1 MKHGKIIITVTVI
14 VLFVTTIA
22 ITYYEYQT
30 YSHLTNEFVSDV
42 VDLIDENYPNIDT
55 SEVIE
60 IINSSDYEN
69 NSDILTSYG
78 FTDSDLSILAS
89 LENQFHEQLLIN
101 IIIIVIFGAIIILGI
116 YLYNLKNKREL
127 DNLIKYLKELNRG
140 NYNLQID
147 LNSEGT
153 LSILKNEIYTTTIM
167 LREKAEKELV
177 DKQNLKDSLTNIS
190 HQLKTPLTSISL
202 LVDNLCDEDVPA
214 SLQKEFLG
222 DIKTQIDSI
231 NYLIIVLLKLSR
243 FDANV
248 ITFKEEKI
256 NVKNLCIDVLKHIDA
271 LRDVKNITIHING
284 SNNVTF
290 TGDYKWEF
298 EALSNILKNCL
309 EYTSENKNIYVSFKE
324 TNMFTEITIQ
334 DEGKGM
340 SKEEKRR
347 MFERFYKGENSSNN
361 NFGIG
366 MSLAKEIINKDNG
379 KIKVDSTPDI
389 GSTFKIRYYKFEFRW
404 KK

>member
-1 MKHGKIIITVTVI
+1 MKHGKIIITITFI

-30 YSHLTNEFVSDV
+30 YSQLTNEFVSDV

-127 DNLIKYLKELNRG
+127 NNLIKYLKELNRG

-284 SNNVTF
+284 SSNVTF

-389 GSTFKIRYYKFEFRW
+389 GSTFKIRYYK
-404 KK
+404 

>member
-271 LRDVKNITIHING
+271 LRDVKSITIHING
-284 SNNVTF
+284 SSNVTF

-309 EYTSENKNIYVSFKE
+309 KYTSENKNIYVSFKE

-379 KIKVDSTPDI
+379 KIKVDSTPGI
-389 GSTFKIRYYKFEFRW
+389 GSTFKIRYYK
-404 KK
+404 

>member
-1 MKHGKIIITVTVI
+1 MKHGKIIITITFI

-30 YSHLTNEFVSDV
+30 YSRLTNEFVSDV

-290 TGDYKWEF
+290 IGDYKWEF

-389 GSTFKIRYYKFEFRW
+389 GSTFKIRYYK
-404 KK
+404 

>member
-1 MKHGKIIITVTVI
+1 MKHGKIIITITFI

-30 YSHLTNEFVSDV
+30 YSQLTNEFVSDV

-290 TGDYKWEF
+290 IGDYKWEF

-340 SKEEKRR
+340 GKEEKRR

-379 KIKVDSTPDI
+379 KIKVDSTPGI
-389 GSTFKIRYYKFEFRW
+389 GSTFKIRYYK
-404 KK
+404 

>member
-284 SNNVTF
+284 SSNVTF

-324 TNMFTEITIQ
+324 TNMFTEIIIQ

-340 SKEEKRR
+340 NKEEKRR
-347 MFERFYKGENSSNN
+347 IFERFYKGENSSNN

-366 MSLAKEIINKDNG
+366 MSLAREIINKDNG
-379 KIKVDSTPDI
+379 KIKVDSTPGI
-389 GSTFKIRYYKFEFRW
+389 GSTFKIRYYKCLN
-404 KK
+404 

>member
-1 MKHGKIIITVTVI
+1 MKHGKIIITITFI

-30 YSHLTNEFVSDV
+30 YSRLTNEFVSDV

-290 TGDYKWEF
+290 IGDYKWEF

-324 TNMFTEITIQ
+324 TNMFTEIIIQ

-340 SKEEKRR
+340 NKEEKRR
-347 MFERFYKGENSSNN
+347 IFERFYKGENSSNN

-389 GSTFKIRYYKFEFRW
+389 GSTFKIRYYK
-404 KK
+404 

>member
-214 SLQKEFLG
+214 SLQKEFLS

-271 LRDVKNITIHING
+271 LRDVKSITIHING
-284 SNNVTF
+284 SSNVTF

-309 EYTSENKNIYVSFKE
+309 KYTSENKNIYVSFKE
-324 TNMFTEITIQ
+324 TNMFTEIIIQ

-340 SKEEKRR
+340 NKEEKRR
-347 MFERFYKGENSSNN
+347 IFERFYKGENSSNN

-366 MSLAKEIINKDNG
+366 MSLAREIINKDNG

-389 GSTFKIRYYKFEFRW
+389 GSTFKIRYYK
-404 KK
+404 

>member
-127 DNLIKYLKELNRG
+127 NNLIKYLKELNRG

-147 LNSEGT
+147 LNSEGI

-284 SNNVTF
+284 SSNVTF

-324 TNMFTEITIQ
+324 TNMFTEIIIQ

-340 SKEEKRR
+340 NKEEKRR
-347 MFERFYKGENSSNN
+347 IFERFYKGENSSNN

-366 MSLAKEIINKDNG
+366 MSLAREIINKDNG
-379 KIKVDSTPDI
+379 KIKVDSTPGI
-389 GSTFKIRYYKFEFRW
+389 GSTFKIRYYK
-404 KK
+404 

>member
-60 IINSSDYEN
+60 IINSSDYDN

-214 SLQKEFLG
+214 SLQKEFLS

-271 LRDVKNITIHING
+271 LRDVKSITIHING
-284 SNNVTF
+284 SSNVTF

-309 EYTSENKNIYVSFKE
+309 KYTSENKNIYVSFKE
-324 TNMFTEITIQ
+324 TNMFTEIIIQ

-340 SKEEKRR
+340 NKEEKRR
-347 MFERFYKGENSSNN
+347 IFERFYKGENSSNN

-366 MSLAKEIINKDNG
+366 MSLAREIINKDNG

-389 GSTFKIRYYKFEFRW
+389 GSTFKIRYYK
-404 KK
+404 

>member
-271 LRDVKNITIHING
+271 LRDVKSITIHING
-284 SNNVTF
+284 SSNVTF

-309 EYTSENKNIYVSFKE
+309 KYTSENKNIYVSFKE
-324 TNMFTEITIQ
+324 TNMFTEIIIQ

-340 SKEEKRR
+340 NKEEKRR
-347 MFERFYKGENSSNN
+347 IFERFYKGENSSNN

-366 MSLAKEIINKDNG
+366 MSLAREIINKDNG

-389 GSTFKIRYYKFEFRW
+389 GSTFKIRYYK
-404 KK
+404 

>member
-1 MKHGKIIITVTVI
+1 MKHGKIIITITFI

-30 YSHLTNEFVSDV
+30 YSRLTNEFVSDV

-271 LRDVKNITIHING
+271 LRDVKSITIHING
-284 SNNVTF
+284 SSNVTF

-324 TNMFTEITIQ
+324 TNMFTEIIIQ

-340 SKEEKRR
+340 NKEEKRR
-347 MFERFYKGENSSNN
+347 IFERFYKGENSSNN

-379 KIKVDSTPDI
+379 KIKVDSTPGI
-389 GSTFKIRYYKFEFRW
+389 GSTFKIRYYK
-404 KK
+404 

>member
-1 MKHGKIIITVTVI
+1 MKHGKIIITITFI

-214 SLQKEFLG
+214 SLQKEFLS

-284 SNNVTF
+284 SSNVTF

-389 GSTFKIRYYKFEFRW
+389 GSTFKIRYYK
-404 KK
+404 

>member
-271 LRDVKNITIHING
+271 LRDVKSITIHING
-284 SNNVTF
+284 SSNVTF

-324 TNMFTEITIQ
+324 TNMFTEIIIQ

-340 SKEEKRR
+340 NKEEKRR
-347 MFERFYKGENSSNN
+347 IFERFYKGENSSNN

-366 MSLAKEIINKDNG
+366 MSLAREIINKDNG

-389 GSTFKIRYYKFEFRW
+389 GSTFKIRYYK
-404 KK
+404 

>member
-30 YSHLTNEFVSDV
+30 YSQLTNEFVSDV

-127 DNLIKYLKELNRG
+127 NNLIKYLKELNRG

-284 SNNVTF
+284 SSNVTF

-324 TNMFTEITIQ
+324 TNMFTEIIIQ

-340 SKEEKRR
+340 NKEEKRR
-347 MFERFYKGENSSNN
+347 IFERFYKGENSSNN

-366 MSLAKEIINKDNG
+366 MSLAREIINKDNG

-389 GSTFKIRYYKFEFRW
+389 GSTFKIRYYK
-404 KK
+404 

>member
-290 TGDYKWEF
+290 IGDYKWEF

-389 GSTFKIRYYKFEFRW
+389 GSTFKIRYYK
-404 KK
+404 

>member
-1 MKHGKIIITVTVI
+1 MKHGKIIITITFI

-30 YSHLTNEFVSDV
+30 YSRLTNEFVSDV

-60 IINSSDYEN
+60 IINSSDYDN

-271 LRDVKNITIHING
+271 LRDGKNITIHING

-290 TGDYKWEF
+290 IGDYKWEF

-379 KIKVDSTPDI
+379 KIKVDSTPGI
-389 GSTFKIRYYKFEFRW
+389 GSTFKIRYYK
-404 KK
+404 

>member
-1 MKHGKIIITVTVI
+1 MKHGKIIITITFI

-30 YSHLTNEFVSDV
+30 YSQLTNEFVSDV

-127 DNLIKYLKELNRG
+127 DNLINYLKELNRG

-248 ITFKEEKI
+248 ITFKEENI
-256 NVKNLCIDVLKHIDA
+256 NVKKLCIDVLKHIDA

-290 TGDYKWEF
+290 IGDYKWEF

-324 TNMFTEITIQ
+324 TNIFTEIIIQ

-389 GSTFKIRYYKFEFRW
+389 GSTFKIRYYK
-404 KK
+404 

>member
-214 SLQKEFLG
+214 SLQKEFLS

-284 SNNVTF
+284 SSNVTF

-389 GSTFKIRYYKFEFRW
+389 GSTFKIRYYK
-404 KK
+404 

>member
-1 MKHGKIIITVTVI
+1 MKHGKIIITITFI

-30 YSHLTNEFVSDV
+30 YSQLTNEFVSDV

-127 DNLIKYLKELNRG
+127 NNLIKYLKELNRG

-147 LNSEGT
+147 LNSEGI

-284 SNNVTF
+284 SSNVTF

-379 KIKVDSTPDI
+379 KIKVDSTPGI
-389 GSTFKIRYYKFEFRW
+389 GSTFKIRYYK
-404 KK
+404 

>member
-1 MKHGKIIITVTVI
+1 M
-14 VLFVTTIA
+14 
-22 ITYYEYQT
+22 
-30 YSHLTNEFVSDV
+30 
-42 VDLIDENYPNIDT
+42 
-55 SEVIE
+55 
-60 IINSSDYEN
+60 
-69 NSDILTSYG
+69 
-78 FTDSDLSILAS
+78 
-89 LENQFHEQLLIN
+89 
-101 IIIIVIFGAIIILGI
+101 
-116 YLYNLKNKREL
+116 
-127 DNLIKYLKELNRG
+127 
-140 NYNLQID
+140 
-147 LNSEGT
+147 NSEGT

-214 SLQKEFLG
+214 SLQREFLG

-290 TGDYKWEF
+290 IGDYKWEF

-379 KIKVDSTPDI
+379 KIKVDSTPGI
-389 GSTFKIRYYKFEFRW
+389 GSTFKIRYYK
-404 KK
+404 

>member
-1 MKHGKIIITVTVI
+1 MKHGKIIITITFI

-30 YSHLTNEFVSDV
+30 YSRLTNEFVSDV

-60 IINSSDYEN
+60 IINSSDYDN

-290 TGDYKWEF
+290 IGDYKWEF

-340 SKEEKRR
+340 SKEKKRR
-347 MFERFYKGENSSNN
+347 MFERFYKEENSSNN

-389 GSTFKIRYYKFEFRW
+389 GSTFKIRYYK
-404 KK
+404 

>member
-1 MKHGKIIITVTVI
+1 MKHGKIIITITFI

-30 YSHLTNEFVSDV
+30 YSQLTNEFVSDV

-290 TGDYKWEF
+290 IGDYKWEF

-389 GSTFKIRYYKFEFRW
+389 GSTFKIRYYK
-404 KK
+404 

>member
-284 SNNVTF
+284 SSNVTF
-290 TGDYKWEF
+290 IGDYKWEF

-324 TNMFTEITIQ
+324 TNMFTEIIIQ

-340 SKEEKRR
+340 NKEEKRR
-347 MFERFYKGENSSNN
+347 IFERFYKGENSSNN

-366 MSLAKEIINKDNG
+366 MSLAREIINKDNG

-389 GSTFKIRYYKFEFRW
+389 GSTFKIRYYK
-404 KK
+404 

>member
-30 YSHLTNEFVSDV
+30 YSQLTNEFVSDV

-284 SNNVTF
+284 SSNVTF

-324 TNMFTEITIQ
+324 TNMFTEIIIQ

-340 SKEEKRR
+340 NKEEKRR
-347 MFERFYKGENSSNN
+347 IFERFYKGENSSNN

-366 MSLAKEIINKDNG
+366 MSLAREIINKDNG
-379 KIKVDSTPDI
+379 KIKVDSTPGI
-389 GSTFKIRYYKFEFRW
+389 GSTFKIRYYK
-404 KK
+404 

>member
-30 YSHLTNEFVSDV
+30 YSQLTNEFVSDV

-127 DNLIKYLKELNRG
+127 NNLIKYLKELNRG

-147 LNSEGT
+147 LNSEGI

-290 TGDYKWEF
+290 IGDYKWEF

-379 KIKVDSTPDI
+379 KIKVDSTPGI
-389 GSTFKIRYYKFEFRW
+389 GSTFKIRYYKFEFR
-404 KK
+404 

>member
-1 MKHGKIIITVTVI
+1 MKHGKIIITITFI

-30 YSHLTNEFVSDV
+30 YSRLTNEFVSDV

-60 IINSSDYEN
+60 IINSSDYDN

-78 FTDSDLSILAS
+78 FTDSELSILAS

-271 LRDVKNITIHING
+271 LRDGKNITIHING

-290 TGDYKWEF
+290 IGDYKWEF

-379 KIKVDSTPDI
+379 KIKVDSTPGI
-389 GSTFKIRYYKFEFRW
+389 GSTFKIRYYK
-404 KK
+404 

>member
-1 MKHGKIIITVTVI
+1 MKHGKIIITITFI

-30 YSHLTNEFVSDV
+30 YSQLTNEFVSDV

-127 DNLIKYLKELNRG
+127 NNLIKYLKELNRG

-147 LNSEGT
+147 LNSEGI

-214 SLQKEFLG
+214 SLQKEFLS

-284 SNNVTF
+284 SSNVTF

-389 GSTFKIRYYKFEFRW
+389 GSTFKIRYYK
-404 KK
+404 

>member
-1 MKHGKIIITVTVI
+1 MKHDKIIITVTVI

-284 SNNVTF
+284 SSNVTF

-379 KIKVDSTPDI
+379 KIKVDSTPGI
-389 GSTFKIRYYKFEFRW
+389 GSTFKIRYYK
-404 KK
+404 

>member
-1 MKHGKIIITVTVI
+1 MKHGKIIITITFI

-30 YSHLTNEFVSDV
+30 YSRLTNEFVSDV

-147 LNSEGT
+147 LNSEGI

-290 TGDYKWEF
+290 IGDYKWEF

-379 KIKVDSTPDI
+379 KIKVDSTPGI
-389 GSTFKIRYYKFEFRW
+389 GSTFKIRYYK
-404 KK
+404 

>member
-1 MKHGKIIITVTVI
+1 MKHGKIIITITFI

-30 YSHLTNEFVSDV
+30 YSRLTNEFVSDV

-284 SNNVTF
+284 SSNVTF

-379 KIKVDSTPDI
+379 KIKVDSTPGI
-389 GSTFKIRYYKFEFRW
+389 GSTFKIRYYK
-404 KK
+404 

>member
-1 MKHGKIIITVTVI
+1 MKHGKIITITFI

-30 YSHLTNEFVSDV
+30 YSRLTNEFVSDV

-78 FTDSDLSILAS
+78 FTDSNLSILAS

-290 TGDYKWEF
+290 IGDYKWEF

-379 KIKVDSTPDI
+379 KIKVDSTPGI
-389 GSTFKIRYYKFEFRW
+389 GSTFKIRYYK
-404 KK
+404 

>member
-30 YSHLTNEFVSDV
+30 YSQLTNEFVSDV

-147 LNSEGT
+147 LNSEGI

-284 SNNVTF
+284 SSNVTF

-324 TNMFTEITIQ
+324 TNMFTEIIIQ

-340 SKEEKRR
+340 NKEEKRR
-347 MFERFYKGENSSNN
+347 IFERFYKGENSSNN

-366 MSLAKEIINKDNG
+366 MSLAREIINKDNG
-379 KIKVDSTPDI
+379 KIKVDSTPGI
-389 GSTFKIRYYKFEFRW
+389 GSTFKIRYYK
-404 KK
+404 

>member
-1 MKHGKIIITVTVI
+1 MKHGKIIITITFI

-30 YSHLTNEFVSDV
+30 YSQLTNEFVSDV

-190 HQLKTPLTSISL
+190 HQLNTPLTSISL

-290 TGDYKWEF
+290 IGDYKWEF

-347 MFERFYKGENSSNN
+347 MFERLYKGENSSNN

-389 GSTFKIRYYKFEFRW
+389 GSTFKIRYYK
-404 KK
+404 

>member
-1 MKHGKIIITVTVI
+1 MKHGKIIITITFI

-30 YSHLTNEFVSDV
+30 YSQLTNEFVSDV

-153 LSILKNEIYTTTIM
+153 LSILKNEIYKI
-167 LREKAEKELV
+167 
-177 DKQNLKDSLTNIS
+177 
-190 HQLKTPLTSISL
+190 
-202 LVDNLCDEDVPA
+202 DEH
-214 SLQKEFLG
+214 K
-222 DIKTQIDSI
+222 
-231 NYLIIVLLKLSR
+231 YL
-243 FDANV
+243 
-248 ITFKEEKI
+248 
-256 NVKNLCIDVLKHIDA
+256 
-271 LRDVKNITIHING
+271 
-284 SNNVTF
+284 
-290 TGDYKWEF
+290 
-298 EALSNILKNCL
+298 
-309 EYTSENKNIYVSFKE
+309 
-324 TNMFTEITIQ
+324 
-334 DEGKGM
+334 
-340 SKEEKRR
+340 
-347 MFERFYKGENSSNN
+347 NS
-361 NFGIG
+361 
-366 MSLAKEIINKDNG
+366 
-379 KIKVDSTPDI
+379 
-389 GSTFKIRYYKFEFRW
+389 
-404 KK
+404 